1 MKERRSNT
9 NGHHKNGKFSDYYKF
24 SIQME
29 ADTEANQSSNVAYVF
44 PGQGAQFVGMGRELY
59 QSSKAAKELYDEVD
73 DILSFPLTRLLMEG
87 PEEELQKTVNSQPAI
102 MATSLACL
110 AALNEVPEHGYDR
123 PAALAGHSLGEYT
136 SLVVSGATSLED
148 GMRLVQERGR
158 LMQEASEAYP
168 GSMAA
173 IIGLDEV
180 TLEEIC
186 LETGAEMAN
195 INGAEQIVLSGDR
208 LCVARAIDLASMRG
222 AKRAIPL
229 AVGGAFHSSLMSPAA
244 EGLKTAMESVEL
256 RDPVVPII
264 ANSSCDPLTT
274 GQEVKNELMAQLC
287 SCVQWE
293 RSVGC
298 MINLG
303 VSDFIEFGPGKVL
316 GGLIK
321 RIGSSPLYKDRHV
334 EVLNVTDLSSA
345 RQVAEARAKVA
356 V

>member
-9 NGHHKNGKFSDYYKF
+9 NGHHKNGKFSDYYKV

-123 PAALAGHSLGEYT
+123 PRSPCRAQPGRVH
-136 SLVVSGATSLED
+136 VPWWCPGATSLED

-158 LMQEASEAYP
+158 LMQESLGGVPWKHGGDYRP
-168 GSMAA
+168 GR
-173 IIGLDEV
+173 GHP
-180 TLEEIC
+180 
-186 LETGAEMAN
+186 G
-195 INGAEQIVLSGDR
+195 R
-208 LCVARAIDLASMRG
+208 DLPG
-222 AKRAIPL
+222 KRAPRWRTL
-229 AVGGAFHSSLMSPAA
+229 TGPSRSCSAATGYALPGQSTWLPCGEPNGLSRWQLEGAFHSSLMSPAA

-256 RDPVVPII
+256 RDP
-264 ANSSCDPLTT
+264 
-274 GQEVKNELMAQLC
+274 
-287 SCVQWE
+287 
-293 RSVGC
+293 
-298 MINLG
+298 
-303 VSDFIEFGPGKVL
+303 
-316 GGLIK
+316 GGAP
-321 RIGSSPLYKDRHV
+321 S
-334 EVLNVTDLSSA
+334 
-345 RQVAEARAKVA
+345 
-356 V
+356 